1 MENVAYIALSRM
13 TAMRRQMDVIAN
25 NVANMSTPAFKGEQV
40 LFAEYLVRT
49 QPRDKS
55 SADLSFVQDLG
66 TWRELRDGEKRRT
79 GEPFDVA
86 IDGPGYFAV
95 ETPRGL
101 RYTRNGHF
109 RLNDQGALVTAAG
122 HAVLDENGRSIA
134 LTDEGGG
141 SPSIA
146 KDGTVSSGTGAALG
160 RLQVVTFAN
169 ELALKAEGDSLYAA
183 IEPPQPVANA
193 KVDQGMIEDSNV
205 RPIVEMANMIELQ
218 RNFEA
223 TQRLLEADHD
233 RRRKAIDRLAR
244 IA

>member
-25 NVANMSTPAFKGEQV
+25 NVANMSTPAFKGEKV
-40 LFAEYLVRT
+40 LFAEYLMRT
-49 QPRDKS
+49 QPHDNS
-55 SADLSFVQDLG
+55 STELSFVQDLS
-66 TWRELRDGEKRRT
+66 TLRELRDGEKRRT
-79 GEPFDVA
+79 AEPLDVA

-95 ETPRGL
+95 ETPRGV

-109 RLNDQGALVTAAG
+109 RLNDLGTLITAAG
-122 HAVLDENGRSIA
+122 HAVLDENGRSITLA
-134 LTDEGGG
+134 DEGGG

-146 KDGTVSSGTGAALG
+146 KDGTVSSSAGASLG
-160 RLQVVTFAN
+160 RLGVVTFAN
-169 ELALKAEGDSLYAA
+169 ELALKAEGDSVYAA
-183 IEPPQPVANA
+183 TEPPQPIANA

-205 RPIVEMANMIELQ
+205 QPIVEMANMIELL

-223 TQRLLEADHD
+223 TQRLLESDHD
-233 RRRKAIDRLAR
+233 RQRKAIDRLAR